1 MESKQYNIAFGKFV
15 REGREIRG
23 WYQSDVADKVG
34 ISQSHYARVE
44 NGTRAISLSLAMK
57 LCECLNLD
65 INDFS
70 KQYTKTP

>member
-1 MESKQYNIAFGKFV
+1 MEDKQYNIAFGAFV
-15 REGREIRG
+15 RDGREKRG
-23 WYQSDVADKVG
+23 LFQSDVADKVG
-34 ISQSHYARVE
+34 ISQSHYARIE

-57 LCECLNLD
+57 LCDQLNLD